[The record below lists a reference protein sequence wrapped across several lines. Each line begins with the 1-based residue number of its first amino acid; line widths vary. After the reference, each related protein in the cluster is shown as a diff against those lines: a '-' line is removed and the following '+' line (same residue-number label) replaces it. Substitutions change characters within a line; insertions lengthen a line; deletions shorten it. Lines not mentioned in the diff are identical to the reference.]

1 MILISGTTLVKEDLP
16 NFDMMDYQ
24 IENDTHKMG
33 IKLKTS
39 AKSPSCFQIY
49 ISEDFRTEYTI
60 TDELAE
66 KLIYFKS
73 DDELVKLLDGGSVED
88 EDCFSKDAEPEIVV
102 PVFDKPKPVVFLDK
116 KETEEN
122 TEEINISSN
131 VDEDTLEDSN
141 TEIVLEGQE
150 GILPEVK
157 VPSVSVDKGKK
168 TQSVIPEIDLEMANT
183 ELPDSFLMIPNIN
196 DDVDSLKMLLQ
207 NKDGIIAQKDGIIKD
222 LKNKIDEAYKLQ
234 EMQLEE
240 VENLYKQKMA
250 ECQNLINELEQ
261 RGSGVNLDE
270 ETSKFL
276 KFINYAR
283 SNKAI
288 VKEGFTQEEVMSLGV
303 LRSRYT
309 IFSYASGDS
318 SYSMFKQ
325 IKKYIDSGR
334 DCIVLDFSND
344 NFLASVYKM
353 NSRVKNTMGLLK
365 DDVSPL
371 TLLSEVSNTKF
382 IPTTSFND
390 IALLNVDWGKTLRK
404 IDDLAAGKD
413 VILLFGAINNFN
425 VRYTVSKLATIG
437 KLFIFAKCSPVVLSS
452 LYSDVQF
459 LPKNR
464 VRIVALEYI
473 EMVKTILSELSKYFE
488 IFAFSGDV
496 EWNKLELK

>member
-1 MILISGTTLVKEDLP
+1 MILISGTGLVKEDLP
-16 NFDMMDYQ
+16 NYDIMDYL
-24 IENDTHKMG
+24 IENNTQKMG
-33 IKLKTS
+33 IKLRTS

-49 ISEDFRTEYTI
+49 IAEELQAEYTI

-66 KLIYFKS
+66 KLVYFKS
-73 DDELVKLLDGGSVED
+73 DEELVKLLDGGTTEE
-88 EDCFSKDAEPEIVV
+88 EDCFSTETEPEIVV
-102 PVFDKPKPVVFLDK
+102 PEFEKPKPMVFLEK
-116 KETEEN
+116 KEEVKEEP
-122 TEEINISSN
+122 TVSESN
-131 VDEDTLEDSN
+131 ESENSETV
-141 TEIVLEGQE
+141 IEGQE
-150 GILPEVK
+150 GVLPEVK
-157 VPSVSVDKGKK
+157 VPSVNLDKDKN
-168 TQSVIPEIDLEMANT
+168 QSVVPEIDLEMANT

-250 ECQNLINELEQ
+250 ECQNLISELEQ
-261 RGSGVNLDE
+261 RGTGVNLDE

-288 VKEGFTQEEVMSLGV
+288 VKEGFSQEEVMSLGV
-303 LRSRYT
+303 LRSKYT

-325 IKKYIDSGR
+325 IKKYIDHGR

-404 IDDLAAGKD
+404 IDDLAGGKD
-413 VILLFGAINNFN
+413 VIMIFGAINNFN

-473 EMVKTILSELSKYFE
+473 EIVKTILSELSKYFE

>member
-1 MILISGTTLVKEDLP
+1 MILISGTSLAKEDLP
-16 NFDMMDYQ
+16 NYDIMDYL
-24 IENDTHKMG
+24 IENNTQKMG
-33 IKLKTS
+33 IKLRTS

-49 ISEDFRTEYTI
+49 IAEELQAEYTI

-66 KLIYFKS
+66 KLVYFKS
-73 DDELVKLLDGGSVED
+73 DEELVKLLDGGTTEE
-88 EDCFSKDAEPEIVV
+88 EDCFSTEAEPEIVV
-102 PVFDKPKPVVFLDK
+102 PEFEKPKPMVFLEK
-116 KETEEN
+116 KEEVKEEP
-122 TEEINISSN
+122 TVSESN
-131 VDEDTLEDSN
+131 ESENSETV
-141 TEIVLEGQE
+141 IEGQE
-150 GILPEVK
+150 GVLPEVK
-157 VPSVSVDKGKK
+157 VPSVNLDKDKN
-168 TQSVIPEIDLEMANT
+168 QSVVPEIDLEMANT

-250 ECQNLINELEQ
+250 ECQNLISELEQ
-261 RGSGVNLDE
+261 RGTGVNLDE

-288 VKEGFTQEEVMSLGV
+288 VKEGFSQEEVMSLGV
-303 LRSRYT
+303 LRSKYT

-325 IKKYIDSGR
+325 IKKYIDHGR

-404 IDDLAAGKD
+404 IDDLAGGKD
-413 VILLFGAINNFN
+413 VIMIFGAINNFN

-437 KLFIFAKCSPVVLSS
+437 KLFIFVKCSPVVLSS

-473 EMVKTILSELSKYFE
+473 EIVKTILSELSKYFE

>member
-1 MILISGTTLVKEDLP
+1 MILISGTGLVKEDLP
-16 NFDMMDYQ
+16 NYDIMDYL
-24 IENDTHKMG
+24 IENNTQKMG
-33 IKLKTS
+33 IKLRTS

-49 ISEDFRTEYTI
+49 IAEELQAEYTI

-66 KLIYFKS
+66 KLVYFKS
-73 DDELVKLLDGGSVED
+73 DEELVKLLDGGTTEE
-88 EDCFSKDAEPEIVV
+88 EDCFSTKTEPEIVV
-102 PVFDKPKPVVFLDK
+102 PEFEKPKPMVFLEK
-116 KETEEN
+116 KEEVKEEP
-122 TEEINISSN
+122 TVSESN
-131 VDEDTLEDSN
+131 EPENSETV
-141 TEIVLEGQE
+141 IEGQE
-150 GILPEVK
+150 GVLPEVK
-157 VPSVSVDKGKK
+157 VPSVNLDKDKN
-168 TQSVIPEIDLEMANT
+168 QSVVPEIDLEMANT

-250 ECQNLINELEQ
+250 ECQNLISELEQ
-261 RGSGVNLDE
+261 RGTGVNLDE

-288 VKEGFTQEEVMSLGV
+288 VKEGFSQEEVMSLGV
-303 LRSRYT
+303 LRSKYT

-325 IKKYIDSGR
+325 IKKYIDHGR

-404 IDDLAAGKD
+404 IDDLAGGKD
-413 VILLFGAINNFN
+413 VIMIFGAINNFN

-473 EMVKTILSELSKYFE
+473 EIVKTILSELSKYFE

>member
-1 MILISGTTLVKEDLP
+1 MILISGTSLAKEDLP
-16 NFDMMDYQ
+16 NYDIMDYL
-24 IENDTHKMG
+24 IENNTQKMG
-33 IKLKTS
+33 IKLRTS

-49 ISEDFRTEYTI
+49 IAEELQAEYTI

-66 KLIYFKS
+66 KLVYFKS
-73 DDELVKLLDGGSVED
+73 DEELVKLLDGGTTEE
-88 EDCFSKDAEPEIVV
+88 EDCFSTEAEPEIVV
-102 PVFDKPKPVVFLDK
+102 PEFEKPKPMVFLEK
-116 KETEEN
+116 KEEVKEEP
-122 TEEINISSN
+122 TVSESN
-131 VDEDTLEDSN
+131 ESENSETV
-141 TEIVLEGQE
+141 IEGQA
-150 GILPEVK
+150 GVLPEVK
-157 VPSVSVDKGKK
+157 VPSVNLDKDKN
-168 TQSVIPEIDLEMANT
+168 QSVVPEIDLEMANT

-250 ECQNLINELEQ
+250 ECQNLISELEQ
-261 RGSGVNLDE
+261 RGTGVNLDE

-288 VKEGFTQEEVMSLGV
+288 VKEGFSQEEVMSLGV
-303 LRSRYT
+303 LRSKYT

-325 IKKYIDSGR
+325 IKKYIDHGR

-404 IDDLAAGKD
+404 IDDLAGGKD
-413 VILLFGAINNFN
+413 VIMIFGAINNFN

-473 EMVKTILSELSKYFE
+473 EIVKTILSELSKYFE

>member
-1 MILISGTTLVKEDLP
+1 M
-16 NFDMMDYQ
+16 
-24 IENDTHKMG
+24 
-33 IKLKTS
+33 
-39 AKSPSCFQIY
+39 
-49 ISEDFRTEYTI
+49 
-60 TDELAE
+60 
-66 KLIYFKS
+66 
-73 DDELVKLLDGGSVED
+73 KLLDGGTTEE
-88 EDCFSKDAEPEIVV
+88 EDCFSANAQPEIVV
-102 PVFDKPKPVVFLDK
+102 PEFEKPKPVVFLEK
-116 KETEEN
+116 KEEESAPVVEEN
-122 TEEINISSN
+122 NEAPEDNSS
-131 VDEDTLEDSN
+131 ET
-141 TEIVLEGQE
+141 VLEGQE
-150 GILPEVK
+150 GVLPEVK
-157 VPSVSVDKGKK
+157 VPSVKLDKDSKG
-168 TQSVIPEIDLEMANT
+168 QSVIPEIDLEMANT

-288 VKEGFTQEEVMSLGV
+288 VKEGFTQEEVMNLGV
-303 LRSRYT
+303 LRSKYT

-325 IKKYIDSGR
+325 IKKYIDHGR

-353 NSRVKNTMGLLK
+353 NSRVKNTMGLLRE
-365 DDVSPL
+365 DVSPL

-413 VILLFGAINNFN
+413 VILIFGAINNFN

-473 EMVKTILSELSKYFE
+473 DMVKTILSELSKYFE

>member
-1 MILISGTTLVKEDLP
+1 MILISGTSLAKEDLP
-16 NFDMMDYQ
+16 NYDIMDYL
-24 IENDTHKMG
+24 IENNTQKMG
-33 IKLKTS
+33 IKLRTS

-49 ISEDFRTEYTI
+49 IAEELQAEYTI

-66 KLIYFKS
+66 KLVYFKS
-73 DDELVKLLDGGSVED
+73 DEELVKLLDGGTTEE
-88 EDCFSKDAEPEIVV
+88 EDCFSTKTEPEIVV
-102 PVFDKPKPVVFLDK
+102 PEFEKPKPMVFLEK
-116 KETEEN
+116 KEEVKEEP
-122 TEEINISSN
+122 TVSESN
-131 VDEDTLEDSN
+131 ESENSETV
-141 TEIVLEGQE
+141 IEGQE
-150 GILPEVK
+150 GVLPEVK
-157 VPSVSVDKGKK
+157 VPSVNLDKDKN
-168 TQSVIPEIDLEMANT
+168 QSVVPEIDLEMANT

-250 ECQNLINELEQ
+250 ECQNLISELEQ
-261 RGSGVNLDE
+261 RGTGVNLDE

-288 VKEGFTQEEVMSLGV
+288 VKEGFSQEEVMSLGV
-303 LRSRYT
+303 LRSKYT

-325 IKKYIDSGR
+325 IKKYIDHGR

-404 IDDLAAGKD
+404 IDDLAGGKD
-413 VILLFGAINNFN
+413 VIMIFGAINNFN

-437 KLFIFAKCSPVVLSS
+437 KLFIFVKCSPVVLSS

-473 EMVKTILSELSKYFE
+473 EIVKTILSELSKYFE

>member
-1 MILISGTTLVKEDLP
+1 MILISGTSLTKEELP
-16 NFDMMDYQ
+16 DYEMMDYL
-24 IENDTHKMG
+24 IENNTQKMG
-33 IKLKTS
+33 IKLRTS

-49 ISEDFRTEYTI
+49 ISEELQAEYTI
-60 TDELAE
+60 TDELSE
-66 KLIYFKS
+66 KLVYFKS
-73 DDELVKLLDGGSVED
+73 DAELVKLLEGGSIEED
-88 EDCFSKDAEPEIVV
+88 DCFGVEPEPEVVV
-102 PVFDKPKPVVFLDK
+102 PEFEKPKPIVFLEK
-116 KETEEN
+116 KEEPIEEPKAEAEGVDNTEVTDNEDIQIEGEDGVLPQVSIPAMKLNKEN
-122 TEEINISSN
+122 T
-131 VDEDTLEDSN
+131 
-141 TEIVLEGQE
+141 
-150 GILPEVK
+150 
-157 VPSVSVDKGKK
+157 
-168 TQSVIPEIDLEMANT
+168 SVIPEIDLEMANT

-196 DDVDSLKMLLQ
+196 DDVDSLKMQLKT
-207 NKDGIIAQKDGIIKD
+207 KDGIITQKDGIIKD

-250 ECQNLINELEQ
+250 ECQNLISELEQ

-288 VKEGFTQEEVMSLGV
+288 VKEGFSQDEVMSLGV
-303 LRSRYT
+303 LRSKYT

-344 NFLASVYKM
+344 NFLASVYKL

-365 DDVSPL
+365 DEVSPL

-404 IDDLAAGKD
+404 IDDLAGGKD
-413 VILLFGAINNFN
+413 VILIFGAINNFN

-473 EMVKTILSELSKYFE
+473 DMVKTILSELSKYFE

>member
-1 MILISGTTLVKEDLP
+1 MILISGTSLAKEDLP
-16 NFDMMDYQ
+16 NYDIMDYL
-24 IENDTHKMG
+24 IENNTQKMG
-33 IKLKTS
+33 IKLRTS

-49 ISEDFRTEYTI
+49 IAEELQAEYTI

-66 KLIYFKS
+66 KLVYFKS
-73 DDELVKLLDGGSVED
+73 DEELVKLLDGGTTEE
-88 EDCFSKDAEPEIVV
+88 EDCFSTEAEPEIVV
-102 PVFDKPKPVVFLDK
+102 PEFEKPKPMVFLEK
-116 KETEEN
+116 KEEVKEEP
-122 TEEINISSN
+122 TVSESN
-131 VDEDTLEDSN
+131 ESENSETV
-141 TEIVLEGQE
+141 IEGQE
-150 GILPEVK
+150 GVLPEVK
-157 VPSVSVDKGKK
+157 VPSVNLDKDKN
-168 TQSVIPEIDLEMANT
+168 QSVVPEIDLEMANT

-250 ECQNLINELEQ
+250 ECQNLISELEQ
-261 RGSGVNLDE
+261 RGTGVNLDE

-288 VKEGFTQEEVMSLGV
+288 VKEGFSQEEVMSLGV
-303 LRSRYT
+303 LRSKYT

-325 IKKYIDSGR
+325 IKKYIDHGR

-404 IDDLAAGKD
+404 IDDLAGGKD
-413 VILLFGAINNFN
+413 VIMIFGAINNFN

-473 EMVKTILSELSKYFE
+473 EIVKTILSELSKYFE

>member
-1 MILISGTTLVKEDLP
+1 MILISGTSLVKEDLP
-16 NFDMMDYQ
+16 NYDIMDYL
-24 IENDTHKMG
+24 IENNTQKMG
-33 IKLKTS
+33 IKLRTS

-49 ISEDFRTEYTI
+49 IAEELQAEYTI

-66 KLIYFKS
+66 KLVYFKS
-73 DDELVKLLDGGSVED
+73 DEELVKLLDGGTTEE
-88 EDCFSKDAEPEIVV
+88 EDCFSTKAEPEIVV
-102 PVFDKPKPVVFLDK
+102 PEFEKPKPMVFLEK
-116 KETEEN
+116 KEEEKEEPTVSEGNVTE
-122 TEEINISSN
+122 SSET
-131 VDEDTLEDSN
+131 V
-141 TEIVLEGQE
+141 IEGQE
-150 GILPEVK
+150 GVLPEVK
-157 VPSVSVDKGKK
+157 VPSVNLDKDKN
-168 TQSVIPEIDLEMANT
+168 QSVVPEIELEMANT

-250 ECQNLINELEQ
+250 ECQNLISELEQ
-261 RGSGVNLDE
+261 RGTGVNLDE

-288 VKEGFTQEEVMSLGV
+288 VKEGFSQEEVMSLGV
-303 LRSRYT
+303 LRSKYT

-325 IKKYIDSGR
+325 IKKYIDHGR

-404 IDDLAAGKD
+404 IDDLAGGKD
-413 VILLFGAINNFN
+413 VIMIFGAINNFN

-473 EMVKTILSELSKYFE
+473 EIVKTILSELSKYFE